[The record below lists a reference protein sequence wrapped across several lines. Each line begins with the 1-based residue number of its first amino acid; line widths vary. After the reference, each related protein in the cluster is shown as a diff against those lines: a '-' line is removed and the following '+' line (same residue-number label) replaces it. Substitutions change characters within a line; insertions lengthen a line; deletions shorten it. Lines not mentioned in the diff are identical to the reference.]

1 MFDNDFFEQW
11 LDAEATKAMSKIT
24 QQETITQQEMMT
36 LVLKAQTNHIT
47 HMEQDLRGE
56 MIALREDMDKRFEQV
71 EKRFQQMDKHLEQM
85 DKRFEQ
91 IDKRFDQM
99 IARTDDFMKWSFST
113 QLIIGGLVVAGIK
126 YL

>member
-56 MIALREDMDKRFEQV
+56 MIALRGDMDKHFEQV
-71 EKRFQQMDKHLEQM
+71 EKCFQQMGKHLEQM
-85 DKRFEQ
+85 
-91 IDKRFDQM
+91 DKRFDQM